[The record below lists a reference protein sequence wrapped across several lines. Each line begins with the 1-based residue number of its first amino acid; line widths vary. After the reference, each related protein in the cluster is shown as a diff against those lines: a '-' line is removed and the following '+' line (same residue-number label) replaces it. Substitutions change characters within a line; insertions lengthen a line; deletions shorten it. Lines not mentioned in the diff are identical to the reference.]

1 MSKGDRPRPYGVTFR
16 TFDSNWDAIF
26 GKKEIVK
33 PDEFEDK
40 VTRNNEETQEM
51 LRNANKK

>member
-51 LRNANKK
+51 LRNDNKK